1 MGLGEN
7 WVRRLWWSIIINIL
21 FWYEKN
27 LYLLFIYDHLNIG
40 TWTAYKI
47 KQKNDYYPWI
57 TWTVQFLFEMENRVQ
72 FLLKFCYRLSMT
84 KALTQSYEVNFIF
97 SRKNVLEHLKYK
109 SNIIRSII
117 TIITLKFWANST
129 INFQYY
135 SIFQRDIRR
144 FMKKTFFSMKNTQN

>member
-1 MGLGEN
+1 MI
-7 WVRRLWWSIIINIL
+7 R
-21 FWYEKN
+21 KN

-47 KQKNDYYPWI
+47 KQKNYYYPWI

-144 FMKKTFFSMKNTQN
+144 FMKKPFFSMKNTQN

>member
-57 TWTVQFLFEMENRVQ
+57 TWTVQFLFEMEYRVQ

>member
-1 MGLGEN
+1 MI
-7 WVRRLWWSIIINIL
+7 RKI
-21 FWYEKN
+21 

-57 TWTVQFLFEMENRVQ
+57 TWTVQFLFEMEYRVQ

>member
-57 TWTVQFLFEMENRVQ
+57 TWTVQFLFEMEYRVQ
-72 FLLKFCYRLSMT
+72 FLLKICYRLSMT

-129 INFQYY
+129 IDFQYY

-144 FMKKTFFSMKNTQN
+144 FMKKTLFSMKNTQN